1 MEIHAPHHPILSL
14 KQAAVHLCIV
24 TAGILIALSFEG
36 VRESWRHRE
45 LVKET
50 REHLRK
56 EMRADQ
62 DALRG
67 VLKTPDRTE
76 TVYSHAIDALGA
88 PASLA
93 RRPGEAEEILGAGP
107 SGLRSGPA
115 PAWLNPASYSEAQV
129 TGALALMDYGEA
141 NRYSDV

>member
-1 MEIHAPHHPILSL
+1 M
-14 KQAAVHLCIV
+14 CIV

-50 REHLRK
+50 REHLRN
-56 EMRADQ
+56 EMRADR
-62 DALRG
+62 DSLHS
-67 VLKTPDRTE
+67 VLKTQDRTVA
-76 TVYSHAIDALGA
+76 VYSHAIDVLGD

-93 RRPGEAEEILGAGP
+93 RRPGEAEEILGAGA

-115 PAWLNPASYSEAQV
+115 LAWLNTASYSEAQF
-129 TGALALMDYGEA
+129 TGALALMDHGEA
-141 NRYSDV
+141 NRYSDVCDLQAIYVQAQEAAE